1 MTTALALLLAL
12 ISQVEGRAAAP
23 AERVRVACVGDSITY
38 GAAVEKRDQNCY
50 PVVLGRLLGASHDVR
65 NFGVSGATLLKKG
78 DKPYWKEKAFQQAGD
93 FGPNIVILKLGTNDT
108 KPQNW
113 KFKDEFETDARALV
127 QHFKTL
133 PSRPKVFVAL
143 PVAVVKSSFG
153 IVEEGV
159 LAEIPLLTKVAKEE
173 GVGVIDLHAAVAAKD
188 LFVGDGVHPNV
199 AGAKKIADTVF
210 AALTAK

>member
-12 ISQVEGRAAAP
+12 VSQVEGRAATP

-50 PVVLGRLLGASHDVR
+50 PVVLGNLLGASHDVR

-78 DKPYWKEKAFQQAGD
+78 DKPYWKEKAFQLAGD

-113 KFKDEFETDARALV
+113 KYKDEFEADARALAH
-127 QHFKTL
+127 HFKAL
-133 PSRPKVFVAL
+133 PSRTKGLLAL
-143 PVAVVKSSFG
+143 PVALVKLPVG
-153 IVEEGV
+153 ITQAGIQAEAHL
-159 LAEIPLLTKVAKEE
+159 LA
-173 GVGVIDLHAAVAAKD
+173 
-188 LFVGDGVHPNV
+188 
-199 AGAKKIADTVF
+199 
-210 AALTAK
+210 